1 MTGMPNSPLSSY
13 AVNEVLNAPPERLVQ
28 ILYQLGIKA
37 IASARASLR
46 AKDISGRVA
55 HINKAYAVTTELLN
69 GLDYN
74 AGAEIADN
82 YGRLYDYCQRRLI
95 EANTSQSDEILAE
108 VQSLFEDLSEAWQVV
123 VAKMAAER
131 KHILYSAEPPENVA
145 ELAGNVSCVG

>member
-1 MTGMPNSPLSSY
+1 MPTSSLSSY

-37 IASARASLR
+37 IVSARACLR
-46 AKDISGRVA
+46 AKDIPGRVA
-55 HINKAYAVTTELLN
+55 HINKAFDVAAELLN
-69 GLDYN
+69 GLDFE
-74 AGAEIADN
+74 AGAEIASN

-108 VQSLFEDLSEAWQVV
+108 VQSLFEDLGEAWQVV

-131 KHILYSAEPPENVA
+131 KHILYSAEPPENAA
-145 ELAGNVSCVG
+145 ELVGNLSCLG